1 MIRINY
7 HSFIPRSDVTN
18 FKLILIKLE
27 TKQMKTEISYSIK
40 RNDEILLTDDRRLLI
55 LGPSNS

>member
-1 MIRINY
+1 MIPINY